1 MQLGQLGYYLGTVL
15 GICYAEPLAGGGQY
29 LAGGFA
35 SLYQVVY
42 HEGDEELG
50 LQVSLEPKGIRM
62 VVNTNEQLYMPPL
75 IRAFTDFYNN
85 MNAEINLIRED
96 INKQQ
101 RRIRTINQEM
111 LRRLRNH

>member
-1 MQLGQLGYYLGTVL
+1 
-15 GICYAEPLAGGGQY
+15 
-29 LAGGFA
+29 
-35 SLYQVVY
+35 
-42 HEGDEELG
+42 
-50 LQVSLEPKGIRM
+50 
-62 VVNTNEQLYMPPL
+62 L

-85 MNAEINLIRED
+85 MNAEINLLRED